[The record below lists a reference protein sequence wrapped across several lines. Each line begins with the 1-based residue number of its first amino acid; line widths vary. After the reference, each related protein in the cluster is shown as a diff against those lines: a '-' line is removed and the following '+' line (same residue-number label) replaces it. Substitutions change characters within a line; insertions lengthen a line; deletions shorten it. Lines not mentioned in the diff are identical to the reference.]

1 MRTSFV
7 LLGAVLSATSAL
19 ASSGHG
25 GRVPGHLRQKRAWGH
40 RRAESVG
47 SPTISADPASE
58 TFLTAVPEVVPGFL
72 TVTIS
77 NTEAA
82 NPETTAQAVGATQA
96 ATGPL
101 TCAPSVGFG
110 GSCDPNGGACCQT
123 GLSCVGGT
131 CEALCTLKT
140 LEPYCDAS
148 LPCDDSL
155 GYTCYKNRCR
165 PPSGAVRVQIGEPC
179 DQGSG
184 NTRFCIP
191 GKGICFA
198 GTCLSCSQHA

>member
-1 MRTSFV
+1 MTLIPR
-7 LLGAVLSATSAL
+7 L
-19 ASSGHG
+19 AC
-25 GRVPGHLRQKRAWGH
+25 RGH

-110 GSCDPNGGACCQT
+110 GSCDPNGGACWCADR
-123 GLSCVGGT
+123 S
-131 CEALCTLKT
+131 
-140 LEPYCDAS
+140 
-148 LPCDDSL
+148 
-155 GYTCYKNRCR
+155 
-165 PPSGAVRVQIGEPC
+165 PPSP
-179 DQGSG
+179 
-184 NTRFCIP
+184 
-191 GKGICFA
+191 
-198 GTCLSCSQHA
+198 HA